1 MIHAKQMTEL
11 NRLKTNLE
19 GIGVCKK
26 PSLEHHVMMALV
38 SGEVPKIKS
47 AADISKTARTRIV
60 NERYSRSLNFGDV
73 FLSCNGYEGEMKSWN
88 VYEKVRSRAV
98 DKFKKESDKVMLKA
112 LEPDAN
118 GEMISSQLH
127 EAADKSGLRDLIAP
141 KFDCA
146 E

>member
-19 GIGVCKK
+19 CIGACKK

-38 SGEVPKIKS
+38 SGEVPKLKP
-47 AADISKTARTRIV
+47 ATDISKTARTRIV
-60 NERYSRSLNFGDV
+60 TERYSRSLNFADV
-73 FLSCNGYEGEMKSWN
+73 FLSCNGYEGEMKSYN
-88 VYEKVRSRAV
+88 AYEKMRSKAV

-118 GEMISSQLH
+118 GEAISSQLH
-127 EAADKSGLRDLIAP
+127 EAADKSGLRDLVTP
-141 KFDCA
+141 KFDSA